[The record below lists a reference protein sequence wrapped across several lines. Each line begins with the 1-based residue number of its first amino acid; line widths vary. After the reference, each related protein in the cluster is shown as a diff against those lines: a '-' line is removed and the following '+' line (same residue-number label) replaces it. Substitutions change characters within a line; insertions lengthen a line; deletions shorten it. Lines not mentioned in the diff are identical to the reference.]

1 MFAMRYKQI
10 GAKIVYYRMLKSMT
24 QEQLAEKV
32 DISTTHMSHIET
44 GNTKLSLQVFCDLAS
59 ALHVSADDL
68 LFDGR
73 PSGKAVCTQEIANL
87 LSRCSPSQAQV
98 LKDLLF
104 AAKQSMDSYMP

>member
-1 MFAMRYKQI
+1 MDYYAI
-10 GAKIVYYRMLKSMT
+10 GQRVRKFRTSQHLS
-24 QEQLAEKV
+24 QEQLAEPV
-32 DISTTHMSHIET
+32 NISTTHMSHIET
-44 GNTKLSLQVFCDLAS
+44 GNTSLQVFCGLAS